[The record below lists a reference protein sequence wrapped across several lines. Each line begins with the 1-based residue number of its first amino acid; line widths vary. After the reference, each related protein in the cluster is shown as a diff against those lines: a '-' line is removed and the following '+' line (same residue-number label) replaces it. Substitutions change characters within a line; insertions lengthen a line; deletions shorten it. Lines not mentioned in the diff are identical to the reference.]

1 MFGKTFL
8 SAQSDAGSGFGRLAL
23 GLTLTIAGLGRALR
37 HRREVM
43 RLAELDD
50 RTLKDIGLLR
60 SDVAGALAESYSTD
74 PSRILVIR
82 RHERRPLATLRV
94 PKGAPSV
101 VPRIPRR

>member
-8 SAQSDAGSGFGRLAL
+8 STHAGAGSGLGRLAVEL
-23 GLTLTIAGLGRALR
+23 AMSVAGFARALR

-60 SDVAGALAESYSTD
+60 SDVAGALGEPYATD

-82 RHERRPLATLRV
+82 RHERRPITRSKCRN
-94 PKGAPSV
+94 PAPSP
-101 VPRIPRR
+101 VPRIPAR